1 MRNFLATIAIVLF
14 SLQCFAQM
22 DSTIVTI
29 HASDQPIPAILEEVR
44 KFSGARFA
52 FDHGEL
58 EKISMSLHLDEVPV
72 KEFLVQLLADI
83 PYDYRLVGK
92 TWVIYYRKLDERDG
106 DEPQQVLFNWSGRI
120 VDRQTREPL
129 PYANIVLPFEN
140 RGESSNADGHF
151 RFQQFPSDT
160 STIEVSY
167 IGYATQRFK
176 LDPAFIS
183 SGRPIELNQDFSILP
198 VVAIYGEQTEIMEEG
213 RFVGMYTLNADELDA
228 LPSLGESDPIR
239 SIQLLPGIN
248 STSEQSAELNIRGG
262 SSDENLIIYDG
273 FTIYHLDHFY
283 GIFGALNQESI
294 KNIRLYRGWFPAKY
308 GGRASS
314 VIEITGKEGNL
325 LRRKAKVDLNFTSV
339 SASVETP
346 IIPEK
351 MSLIVSA
358 RRSFT
363 DVIFSPLY
371 QQLFNNLYNS
381 SITQP
386 GQGQVNTFEENAPS
400 FHFYD
405 VTAKVSAHPTEKDI
419 VQLSLYRAQDKL
431 QIGYD
436 AEFTELNQEVEYRDD
451 SQWGNNGV
459 GLRWGH
465 AGASGWYTS
474 VNLGWSKYQS
484 ELFARDAIY
493 EVPFNYRDTVYSE
506 QSTILQEYNAKLSFE
521 KKIDEHLIEVGSWLT
536 FNEVDF
542 TSSKS
547 TNELIHWKE
556 TSPLFA
562 LYIQDQFESWWG
574 LEINAGAR
582 MSYYGNTNTVYTEP
596 RIAVSK
602 QWPYGFRMELG
613 YGRYFQTI
621 RKVRKQNLFLN
632 TPDFWSI
639 SDLAEIPVLRND
651 QFLAG
656 LSWQKRAWL
665 IKGEAYYRMLEG
677 VLTVPRSLQ
686 TELNMVSDDLYTGT
700 GRGWGLE
707 LLIQKTRGRHTGW
720 VSGTVGRVKNK
731 LQDVEQDYVF
741 ADYDQ
746 LFEGKLAYILRLSKW
761 TISTTFVYGSGRP
774 YTPILG
780 TYNVQLV
787 DGETKKV
794 VVPGEFNSGRLEP
807 FNRLD
812 LAVQYAF
819 NIKKVGGSIGLFLHN
834 VYNRKNVQRRDY
846 YIVNQLSDTDNFSIN
861 TRDSRTLGFVPAIK
875 LSFVFR

>member
-1 MRNFLATIAIVLF
+1 
-14 SLQCFAQM
+14 M
-22 DSTIVTI
+22 DSSFVTI
-29 HASDQPIPAILEEVR
+29 HSSDQPIPSILEEVR
-44 KFSGARFA
+44 KKSGTRFA

-58 EKISMSLHLDEVPV
+58 EKISMSLHVDEVPITV
-72 KEFLVQLLADI
+72 FLSRLLDGI

-92 TWVIYYRKLDERDG
+92 TWVIFYSKPSPLVG
-106 DEPQQVLFNWSGRI
+106 GEPQQVLFNWSGRI
-120 VDRQTREPL
+120 VDRQTHESL
-129 PYANIVLPFEN
+129 PYANVILPFEN
-140 RGESSNADGHF
+140 IGESTNSDGYF
-151 RFQQFPSDT
+151 RFQLFPSDT
-160 STIEVSY
+160 VTIEVSY
-167 IGYATQRFK
+167 VGYATQRFK
-176 LDPAFIS
+176 LDPEFIR
-183 SGRPIELNQDFSILP
+183 SGEPIELNQDFSILP
-198 VVAIYGEQTEIMEEG
+198 VVAIYGEQTEIIEEG
-213 RFVGMYTLNADELDA
+213 RFVGMYTLNAEELDA

-239 SIQLLPGIN
+239 SIQLLPGVN

-325 LRRKAKVDLNFTSV
+325 LRKKAKVDLNFTSV

-346 IIPEK
+346 IVPEK
-351 MSLIVSA
+351 LSLIVSA

-386 GQGQVNTFEENAPS
+386 GQGQVNTFEDNAPS

-405 VTAKVSAHPTEKDI
+405 ITAKVSAHPTEKDI

-436 AEFTELNQEVEYRDD
+436 AVFSELNQEVEYRDD
-451 SQWGNNGV
+451 SQWGNNGM

-465 AGASGWYTS
+465 AGSSGWYTS
-474 VNLGWSKYQS
+474 INLGWSKYQS
-484 ELFARDAIY
+484 QLFARDAIY
-493 EVPFNYRDTVYSE
+493 EIPFDFRDTIYSE

-521 KKIDEHLIEVGSWLT
+521 KKFEEHLIEVGSWLT

-542 TSSKS
+542 TSSNS
-547 TNELIHWKE
+547 TVEPIHWKE
-556 TSPLFA
+556 TSPLLA
-562 LYIQDQFESWWG
+562 LYIQDQFETWWD

-596 RIAVSK
+596 RIAMSK
-602 QWPYGFRMELG
+602 QWPYGFRLELG

-639 SDLAEIPVLRND
+639 SNLAEIPILRND

-656 LSWQKRAWL
+656 LSWQKNTWL

-677 VLTVPRSLQ
+677 VLADPLSFQ
-686 TELNMVSDDLYTGT
+686 TELNMSSDDLYTGS

-707 LLIQKTRGRHTGW
+707 FLIQKIQGKHTGW
-720 VSGTVGRVKNK
+720 VSGTIGRVKNR
-731 LQDVEQDYVF
+731 LEGLEQEYVF
-741 ADYDQ
+741 SDYDQ
-746 LFEGKLAYILRLSKW
+746 LFEGKLAYILRLPKW
-761 TISTTFVYGSGRP
+761 TFSTTLVYGSGRP

-787 DGETKKV
+787 NGESKKV
-794 VVPGEFNSGRLEP
+794 VVPGDFNSGRLEP
-807 FNRLD
+807 FHRLD
-812 LAVQYAF
+812 FAVQYAF
-819 NIKKVGGSIGLFLHN
+819 KIKEVGGSVGLFLHN

-846 YIVNQLSDTDNFSIN
+846 YIVNQLSNTDNFSIN
-861 TRDSRTLGFVPAIK
+861 TRDSRTLGFVPALK
-875 LSFVFR
+875 LSLTFR